1 MQVGRFYEFYNSD
14 TFVRK
19 IFRFEPLKPNKRG
32 VKYGF
37 PLHMEKDYAKKI
49 AAQGISVVFIREED
63 KYFGRIKCR
72 LPSMKIS
79 AV

>member
-1 MQVGRFYEFYNSD
+1 MQVGRFYEFYSTN
-14 TFVRK
+14 TFAQK
-19 IFRFEPLKPNKRG
+19 IFKLELIKPNKRG
-32 VKYGF
+32 AKYGF
-37 PLHMEKDYAKKI
+37 PLHMGNDYAKKI
-49 AAQGISVVFIREED
+49 AAQGITVVFVREED